1 MNAEEQVLYSK
12 RYPSVQQEMEQ
23 LIEGPL
29 PSYWENGEESLQEFW
44 RRMEETVYCPIPGR
58 QEQGQKFIA
67 VAKEL
72 SETYDID
79 IDIQQK
85 EYFIEV
91 NLHLYCASYP
101 GELTKMLAQLFNM
114 CDRFSSFILT
124 TEPSDFTLSLD
135 FFTHEV
141 QKT

>member
-1 MNAEEQVLYSK
+1 MNTEEQVLYSK
-12 RYPSVQQEMEQ
+12 RYPSVQQEMGQ

-29 PSYWENGEESLQEFW
+29 PSDWKSSEESLQEFW
-44 RRMEETVYCPIPGR
+44 RHMEETVYHPIPGR

-67 VAKEL
+67 TAKEL
-72 SETYDID
+72 SEAYGIDLDIR
-79 IDIQQK
+79 QK

-91 NLHLYCASYP
+91 NLHLYCASYSD
-101 GELTKMLAQLFNM
+101 ELTKMFAQLFNM

-141 QKT
+141 Q

>member
-1 MNAEEQVLYSK
+1 MNTEEQMLYSK
-12 RYPSVQQEMEQ
+12 RYPPVQREIHQF
-23 LIEGPL
+23 IGGSL
-29 PSYWENGEESLQEFW
+29 PCDCKSSEEALQKF
-44 RRMEETVYCPIPGR
+44 RRHMEETVYQPIPGR
-58 QEQGQKFIA
+58 QELGQKFIA
-67 VAKEL
+67 MAKEL
-72 SETYDID
+72 SEAYDID
-79 IDIQQK
+79 IDIRQK

-101 GELTKMLAQLFNM
+101 GELTKMFAQLFDM

-141 QKT
+141 Q

>member
-1 MNAEEQVLYSK
+1 MNTEEQVLYSK
-12 RYPSVQQEMEQ
+12 RYPPVQQEMQ
-23 LIEGPL
+23 RLIGGSL
-29 PSYWENGEESLQEFW
+29 HSDCKSSEESLQEFW
-44 RRMEETVYCPIPGR
+44 QRMEETVYQPIPER
-58 QEQGQKFIA
+58 QELGQKFIA
-67 VAKEL
+67 MAKEL
-72 SETYDID
+72 SEAYDID
-79 IDIQQK
+79 IDIRQK

-101 GELTKMLAQLFNM
+101 GELTKMFAQLFDM

-141 QKT
+141 Q